1 MCLANLI
8 CPRRHVQQVTVVWR
22 DSIWMPPIA
31 VQPPAP
37 ESAAKSL
44 PHPPHLCHHGRHLFS
59 KPMRKTLP
67 SARRFRAGFTLVE
80 LLTVIAIIAILA
92 AMLLP
97 VLATAKTHTLKIK
110 AGIQERDI
118 VTAITAY
125 NSDYGRF
132 PVSPAVQN
140 LANSAP
146 AGQNADFTYGGVFG
160 GNTVGTVLTSVGKAI
175 TNDEVMA
182 ILMDLTNYPGGGPT
196 VNANYQKN
204 PRQIA
209 YLNAKTVDTTAT
221 MNGVGQDLVYR
232 DPWGNPYV
240 ITMDLNY
247 DELCNDQ
254 YYGTASV
261 SQTGPSKTTG
271 FNGLVNNIDA
281 NGAGNHFQYHGKVMV
296 WSAGPDGKIAPPSG
310 SRYGAS
316 WRCPY
321 RVQQRQRYQLGPVS
335 LL

>member
-1 MCLANLI
+1 MKTNFLNRA
-8 CPRRHVQQVTVVWR
+8 
-22 DSIWMPPIA
+22 
-31 VQPPAP
+31 
-37 ESAAKSL
+37 
-44 PHPPHLCHHGRHLFS
+44 GR
-59 KPMRKTLP
+59 
-67 SARRFRAGFTLVE
+67 GFTLVE

-97 VLATAKTHTLKIK
+97 VLAAAKTHALKIK
-110 AGIQERDI
+110 AGLQERDI
-118 VTAITAY
+118 ATAITAY

-140 LANSAP
+140 QANA
-146 AGQNADFTYGGVFG
+146 NASTGIKNGDFTYGGVFQTRTG
-160 GNTVGTVLTSVGKAI
+160 LAPVGTPVGSFNLL

-209 YLNAKTVDTTAT
+209 YLNAKLVDTNVTV
-221 MNGVGQDLVYR
+221 NGVGQDLVYR

-261 SQTGPSKTTG
+261 SQTGAGKTTG
-271 FNGLVNNIDA
+271 FNGLVNNIDPTG
-281 NGAGNHFQYHGKVMV
+281 NGNHFQYHGKVMV
-296 WSAGPDGKIAPPSG
+296 WSAGPDGKIEPPSPTPTG
-310 SRYGAS
+310 SGDANTGNNKDNIVS
-316 WRCPY
+316 W
-321 RVQQRQRYQLGPVS
+321 VQ
-335 LL
+335 

>member
-1 MCLANLI
+1 
-8 CPRRHVQQVTVVWR
+8 
-22 DSIWMPPIA
+22 
-31 VQPPAP
+31 
-37 ESAAKSL
+37 
-44 PHPPHLCHHGRHLFS
+44 
-59 KPMRKTLP
+59 MRKNLSQP
-67 SARRFRAGFTLVE
+67 GSHRRFRAGFTLVE

-97 VLATAKTHTLKIK
+97 VLAAAKTHALKIK
-110 AGIQERDI
+110 AGLQERDI

-140 LANSAP
+140 QANA
-146 AGQNADFTYGGVFG
+146 NAATPGKNPDFTYGGSFQTG
-160 GNTVGTVLTSVGKAI
+160 AGATLVGTVLPSVGAPI

-182 ILMDLTNYPGGGPT
+182 ILLDITNYPGAGPT
-196 VNANYQKN
+196 ANANFQKN

-209 YLNAKTVDTTAT
+209 YLNAKVVDTNNT

-247 DELCNDQ
+247 DELCNDT
-254 YYGTASV
+254 YYGTAAV
-261 SQTGPSKTTG
+261 SQSGANKTTG

-281 NGAGNHFQYHGKVMV
+281 NGSGSHFQYHGKVMV
-296 WSAGPDGKIAPPSG
+296 WSAGPDGKIMPPSTIPSPTG
-310 SRYGAS
+310 GDANQGFNKDNIVS
-316 WRCPY
+316 WA
-321 RVQQRQRYQLGPVS
+321 Q
-335 LL
+335 